1 MAHEHPHR
9 QEIAK
14 RMARVS
20 GHVEAVKKML
30 ASDRAC
36 DEILQQMTAVIRAM
50 EAARQAVLEDHLE
63 TCIAGAARDGR
74 GDEALAELRKTLK
87 FAFR

>member
-9 QEIAK
+9 REVAK

-20 GHVEAVKKML
+20 GHVDSIKKML
-30 ASDRAC
+30 ESDRAC

-50 EAARQAVLEDHLE
+50 EAAREAVLEDHLE

-74 GDEALAELRKTLK
+74 GEEALDELRKTLK

>member
-1 MAHEHPHR
+1 MAHTHPQR
-9 QEIAK
+9 QSIAN
-14 RMARVS
+14 RMARIS
-20 GHVEAVKKML
+20 GHVVAIKTML
-30 ASDRAC
+30 ESDRAC

-50 EAARQAVLEDHLE
+50 EAARHAVLEDHLE

-74 GDEALAELRKTLK
+74 GDEALDELRKTLK